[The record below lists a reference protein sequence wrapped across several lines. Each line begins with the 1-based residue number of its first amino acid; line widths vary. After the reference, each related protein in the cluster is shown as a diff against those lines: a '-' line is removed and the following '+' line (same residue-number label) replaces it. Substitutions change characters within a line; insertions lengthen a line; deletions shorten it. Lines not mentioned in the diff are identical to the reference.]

1 MFRSASLATIQRHFP
16 AFSGEPFIHNLQ
28 SHIID
33 TLLEPLLVRY
43 VQPGSV
49 ALDLGCGSGTMVKR
63 MADRGATAIGID
75 LEDSAFEKHEDLTVL
90 DEDLNDVLGQPGGYL
105 LQGDISQIPLRD
117 GVADFVTSRWVFEH
131 LADPA
136 AVLRE
141 VSRVLKPGGVAL
153 IVVPNKRHMGMMLS
167 NVLPLR
173 VKQRLLF
180 ALNGIE
186 EDLVF
191 PTYYRANTE
200 ADLDRL
206 FLETGLEKVE
216 LHYLRDPSYWLFSES
231 LFRAAVT
238 AGKIAQR
245 LPLRRFRM
253 HILAVYRKA
262 EADER
267 SVDRSAVDR
276 NGAAQR

>member
-1 MFRSASLATIQRHFP
+1 MFRSTSVATIQRHFP

-28 SHIID
+28 SHIVD
-33 TLLEPLLVRY
+33 RVLDPLLDRHVK
-43 VQPGSV
+43 PGGV

-75 LEDSAFEKHEDLTVL
+75 LEGGAFDKHEELTVL
-90 DEDLNDVLGQPGGYL
+90 DADDPNTVLGRPGGYL
-105 LQGDISQIPLRD
+105 LEGDICRVPLRD

-131 LADPA
+131 LSDPA
-136 AVLRE
+136 DAIRE
-141 VSRVLKPGGVAL
+141 IGRLLKPGGIAL
-153 IVVPNKRHMGMMLS
+153 LVVPNKRHPGMMLS
-167 NVLPLR
+167 TALPLG

-200 ADLDRL
+200 ADLDRQ
-206 FLETGLEKVE
+206 FHANGFGKVE
-216 LHYLRDPSYWLFSES
+216 LHYLRDPSYWLFSDK

-238 AGKIAQR
+238 AGKVAQR

-253 HILAVYRKA
+253 HILGVYRKP
-262 EADER
+262 EL
-267 SVDRSAVDR
+267 
-276 NGAAQR
+276 